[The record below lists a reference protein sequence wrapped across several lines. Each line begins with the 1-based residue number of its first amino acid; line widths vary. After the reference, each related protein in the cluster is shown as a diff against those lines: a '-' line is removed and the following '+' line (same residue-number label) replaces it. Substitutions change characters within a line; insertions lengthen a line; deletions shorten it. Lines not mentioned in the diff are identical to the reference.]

1 MDVSK
6 AMSLTE
12 LNDLFWQHKDALGHE
27 EQRLFQGI
35 LLELAKGE
43 GMEPAVIEKLILD
56 LGQRTG
62 LQSG

>member
-1 MDVSK
+1 
-6 AMSLTE
+6 MSLTE
-12 LNDLFWQHKDALGHE
+12 LNDLFWQHKDALGYE

-43 GMEPAVIEKLILD
+43 AMEPAVLEKLILD

>member
-1 MDVSK
+1 MDLSK

-12 LNDLFWQHKDALGHE
+12 LNDLFWQHKDALGYE

-43 GMEPAVIEKLILD
+43 AMEPAVLEKLILD